1 MTVREIFLDKD
12 YNCAEA
18 VLLWADE
25 QYGLGIAPEDAKLVS
40 GFGGGLGCGENC
52 GALLGALAALSK
64 MLVRGRAHETPEFRE
79 RCARLVDRFR
89 ADLGSIQCAELKEKY
104 RRPDVRCLYVVERAA
119 ALLDEQARA
128 LEDVRQERF
137 HSI

>member
-1 MTVREIFLDKD
+1 MTIREIFLDHD
-12 YNCAEA
+12 FNCAES

-25 QYGLGIAPEDAKLVS
+25 RYGLNVSSEAVRLVS

-64 MLVRGRAHETPEFRE
+64 ALVEERAHATPGFKEA
-79 RCARLVDRFR
+79 CAELVSRFR
-89 ADLGSIQCAELKEKY
+89 ADLGTIECEELKERY

-119 ALLDEQARA
+119 AILNDYMQA
-128 LEDVRQERF
+128 LEEAPHDD
-137 HSI
+137 

>member
-1 MTVREIFLDKD
+1 MTIREIFLERD

-25 QYGLGIAPEDAKLVS
+25 KYGLQVAPEDVKLVS

-52 GALLGALAALSK
+52 GALLGALSALSK
-64 MLVRGRAHETPEFRE
+64 MTVAERAHATPNFKAA
-79 RCARLVDRFR
+79 CAELVDRFR
-89 ADLGSIQCAELKEKY
+89 GDLGSIQCTELKEKY

-119 ALLDEQARA
+119 AILDEYVRT
-128 LEDVRQERF
+128 LEENQRD
-137 HSI
+137 

>member
-1 MTVREIFLDKD
+1 MTIREIFLDKD

-25 QYGLGIAPEDAKLVS
+25 RYGLGIAPEDVKLVS

-52 GALLGALAALSK
+52 GALLGAMAALSK
-64 MLVRGRAHETPEFRE
+64 AQVRDRGHATPGFKEA
-79 RCARLVDRFR
+79 CAGLTDRFR
-89 ADLGSIQCAELKEKY
+89 ADLGSIRCTELKEKY

-119 ALLDEQARA
+119 AILDKYMQE
-128 LEDVRQERF
+128 LEETP
-137 HSI
+137 

>member
-1 MTVREIFLDKD
+1 MTIREIFLDGN

-25 QYGLGIAPEDAKLVS
+25 RYGLNVAPEDIRLVS
-40 GFGGGLGCGENC
+40 GFGGGMGCGENC

-64 MLVRGRAHETPEFRE
+64 
-79 RCARLVDRFR
+79 RLVHERGHATPGFKEACGELTDRFR
-89 ADLGSIQCAELKEKY
+89 ADLGSIQCTELKEKY

-119 ALLDEQARA
+119 ALLDEYMQT
-128 LEDVRQERF
+128 LEETPHDN
-137 HSI
+137 

>member
-12 YNCAEA
+12 YDCAEA

-25 QYGLGIAPEDAKLVS
+25 KYGLHVPLEDVRLVS

-64 MLVRGRAHETPEFRE
+64 ALVRDRAHASPGFKEA
-79 RCARLVDRFR
+79 CAELTDRFR
-89 ADLGSIQCAELKEKY
+89 ADLGSIQCTELKEKY

-119 ALLDEQARA
+119 AVLDEYMQT
-128 LEDVRQERF
+128 LEETPYDK
-137 HSI
+137 

>member
-1 MTVREIFLDKD
+1 MTIREIFLDKD

-25 QYGLGIAPEDAKLVS
+25 RYGLGVAPEDVKLVS

-52 GALLGALAALSK
+52 GALLGAMAALSK
-64 MLVRGRAHETPEFRE
+64 AQVRDRGHATPGFRE
-79 RCARLVDRFR
+79 ACAGLVDRFR
-89 ADLGSIQCAELKEKY
+89 ADLGSIRCTELKEKY

-119 ALLDEQARA
+119 AILDKYMQE
-128 LEDVRQERF
+128 LEETP
-137 HSI
+137 

>member
-1 MTVREIFLDKD
+1 MTIRELFLDKD

-25 QYGLGIAPEDAKLVS
+25 RYGLGVAPEDVKLVS

-52 GALLGALAALSK
+52 GALLGAMAALSK
-64 MLVRGRAHETPEFRE
+64 AQVRDRGHATPGFKEA
-79 RCARLVDRFR
+79 CAGLTDRFR
-89 ADLGSIQCAELKEKY
+89 ADLGSIRCTELKEKY

-119 ALLDEQARA
+119 AILDKYMQE
-128 LEDVRQERF
+128 LEETP
-137 HSI
+137 

>member
-1 MTVREIFLDKD
+1 MTIREIFLDGN

-18 VLLWADE
+18 VLLWANE
-25 QYGLGIAPEDAKLVS
+25 RYGLGVASEDVRLVS

-64 MLVRGRAHETPEFRE
+64 ILVTDKAHTTPGFRE
-79 RCARLVDRFR
+79 ACAELVSRFR
-89 ADLGSIQCAELKEKY
+89 ADLGSIECTELKERY

-119 ALLDEQARA
+119 AILDEYMHT
-128 LEDVRQERF
+128 LEDTP
-137 HSI
+137 HA